1 MPSLKSLKSKF
12 SPKSKKSKTVELP
25 KKMPP
30 NPVMSQTPPV
40 TKKMMKTAPPN
51 LEVRT
56 SAPAAMG
63 GGTAM
68 SASMKSVR
76 SSKSPHSSRLQI
88 DDHKQL
94 KEVGRPEEPPNS
106 SDPDTSLYE
115 YEDDR
120 ELVTT
125 LRKTISFQEVR
136 NSDRD
141 DEEREGLEFT
151 ARLPGD
157 STANSARNSLNTSLR
172 MRADRDSEL
181 RDSTDKVETELHKT
195 VCGLEELTAT
205 KPPDGD
211 EKQQL
216 QYYHKLEDTTEKTLR
231 GQEELIVA
239 LREEIRNLEGTVTEL
254 KKYKDLT
261 EQEMREVSGTLEADN
276 KNLKSLVYKVKQE
289 MSHCQAHHQLVKDPN
304 GNRVTGLPSDAP
316 TPAWMINFKYLS
328 PLIKSLEDQV
338 AMKSQELASLKRKF
352 AKYEA
357 DIRSLTAE
365 NENLRQAM
373 KAGGSDPE
381 AIGKKAWNQLQ
392 KQALLVVEENEV
404 LLKKLDIQ
412 EEKLSQLHE
421 KQYYEFSQ
429 LEDKA
434 KKVEVERQ
442 IVSEKLTDTKC
453 QLELYKSKCE
463 QLSASLALKVDR
475 EEHNRAL
482 MEYRA
487 KLERAKEDQE
497 RDKESFLL
505 KLSQVEFEREE
516 CEERQSELK
525 DELREAKHE
534 IKNKVKCIVSL
545 EEDCA
550 ALTREVK
557 QGKDVVAKL
566 LLVTDEAVHERQS
579 MKHFLKSE
587 KTNKKKSVGAIVE
600 SELMK
605 EKVVESFK
613 KYKVKAEK
621 EIDKLLAKLEKQAEE
636 FDVERR
642 EYERQL
648 KHLRLLV
655 HEKDVQKQEAI
666 RDKQDVD
673 ECLELVWKA
682 TQADNNDLNN
692 SLRKS
697 MRESRLKHLGNFW
710 MNSSKTDV
718 VRQAGHE

>member
-1 MPSLKSLKSKF
+1 MP
-12 SPKSKKSKTVELP
+12 T
-25 KKMPP
+25 
-30 NPVMSQTPPV
+30 
-40 TKKMMKTAPPN
+40 
-51 LEVRT
+51 
-56 SAPAAMG
+56 
-63 GGTAM
+63 GT
-68 SASMKSVR
+68 
-76 SSKSPHSSRLQI
+76 
-88 DDHKQL
+88 
-94 KEVGRPEEPPNS
+94 
-106 SDPDTSLYE
+106 
-115 YEDDR
+115 
-120 ELVTT
+120 
-125 LRKTISFQEVR
+125 
-136 NSDRD
+136 
-141 DEEREGLEFT
+141 
-151 ARLPGD
+151 
-157 STANSARNSLNTSLR
+157 
-172 MRADRDSEL
+172 
-181 RDSTDKVETELHKT
+181 
-195 VCGLEELTAT
+195 
-205 KPPDGD
+205 
-211 EKQQL
+211 
-216 QYYHKLEDTTEKTLR
+216 
-231 GQEELIVA
+231 
-239 LREEIRNLEGTVTEL
+239 
-254 KKYKDLT
+254 
-261 EQEMREVSGTLEADN
+261 
-276 KNLKSLVYKVKQE
+276 
-289 MSHCQAHHQLVKDPN
+289 
-304 GNRVTGLPSDAP
+304 
-316 TPAWMINFKYLS
+316 
-328 PLIKSLEDQV
+328 
-338 AMKSQELASLKRKF
+338 
-352 AKYEA
+352 
-357 DIRSLTAE
+357 
-365 NENLRQAM
+365 
-373 KAGGSDPE
+373 
-381 AIGKKAWNQLQ
+381 
-392 KQALLVVEENEV
+392 
-404 LLKKLDIQ
+404 
-412 EEKLSQLHE
+412 
-421 KQYYEFSQ
+421 
-429 LEDKA
+429 
-434 KKVEVERQ
+434 
-442 IVSEKLTDTKC
+442 
-453 QLELYKSKCE
+453 
-463 QLSASLALKVDR
+463 VDR

-718 VRQAGHE
+718 VRQAEQTIPNYFLALAGDSEADDDLSEADDPLLDLPLLLPSELALLLEELLDERAFDVFDAGRLVGPSLSDFEGDGLLLGGEALIGRLGLGLPLAILLGLGLPLAILLGLGLPLAILLGLGLPLGLRLRLLEPLDELAFLRLRIGDLEVLALRTGDLEVLVLRRGEGDLSLRRGDGDFLSSLS